1 MKNVEI
7 IRYFIVVIIIIL
19 ISTINHLDRK
29 NKVRIQLLM
38 NGLLN
43 KFLLIFLIFLITM
56 YDYMIGLVL
65 FILFFSI
72 HYSNK
77 LIIN

>member
-19 ISTINHLDRK
+19 ISTINHLD
-29 NKVRIQLLM
+29 KVRVQLLM

-56 YDYMIGLVL
+56 YDYMIGLFL
-65 FILFFSI
+65 FILFFSVY
-72 HYSNK
+72 YSNK
-77 LIIN
+77 LTIN

>member
-7 IRYFIVVIIIIL
+7 IRYFIIVIIIIL
-19 ISTINHLDRK
+19 ISTINHLD
-29 NKVRIQLLM
+29 KVRVQLLM
-38 NGLLN
+38 NGLIN

-72 HYSNK
+72 YYSNK
-77 LIIN
+77 LTIN